1 MANADSP
8 YGFKPWGPLLSAF
21 PFTKDA
27 SAAESFINDVMMGEA
42 DGGVAPAT
50 AGSVNVIGANLTYS
64 AGSTAAT
71 VMIANDPDQL
81 YQAQEDGTVTGGVAG
96 IHAVID
102 HIAGAGSSV
111 TKLSGHELDSSDL
124 NTTGGG
130 FQLMDVVNRQDNT
143 VAANSEWICRA
154 NLHLSAVAG
163 GV

>member
-1 MANADSP
+1 MANTDAA
-8 YGFKPWGPLLSAF
+8 YGFKPWGPLLSSF
-21 PFTKDA
+21 PYTKDA

-50 AGSVNVIGANLTYS
+50 AGSVNVLGSNLTYS

-71 VMIANDPDQL
+71 VMISDDPDQK

-102 HIAGAGSSV
+102 HIAGAGSST

-124 NTTGGG
+124 NVSGGG
-130 FQLMDVVNRQDNT
+130 FQLVDLVNREDNE
-143 VAANSEWICRA
+143 VAANAEWICRI
-154 NLHLSAVAG
+154 NLHLSEVAG